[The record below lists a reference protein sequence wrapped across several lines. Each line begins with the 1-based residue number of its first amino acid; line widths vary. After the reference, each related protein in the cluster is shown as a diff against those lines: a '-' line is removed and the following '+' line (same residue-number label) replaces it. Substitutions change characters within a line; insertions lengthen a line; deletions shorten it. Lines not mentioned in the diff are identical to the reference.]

1 MIDETT
7 CYSAELSHQE
17 PVVCVPITQYERY
30 IRLAWLAENMA
41 ETVAEDWITG
51 AEQGFS
57 EPSEALKILLK
68 LYDLGLYRCTAE
80 IAKDAEDRH
89 KKELSE
95 KLEREFQK
103 QAPAVYPYI
112 PQDTPGCPYKGVEIT
127 CDAGEGEKG

>member
-7 CYSAELSHQE
+7 CYSAELSQQE

-30 IRLAWLAENMA
+30 IRLVWIAETMA

-68 LYDLGLYRCTAE
+68 LYDLGFYRATAAK
-80 IAKDAEDRH
+80 AKDAEDRH
-89 KKELSE
+89 KKEISE
-95 KLEREFQK
+95 RIERELQK
-103 QAPAVYPYI
+103 QPLAVYPYV
-112 PQDTPGCPYKGVEIT
+112 PQGEPGWPCKGIEIT
-127 CDAGEGEKG
+127 CEDKSGGET